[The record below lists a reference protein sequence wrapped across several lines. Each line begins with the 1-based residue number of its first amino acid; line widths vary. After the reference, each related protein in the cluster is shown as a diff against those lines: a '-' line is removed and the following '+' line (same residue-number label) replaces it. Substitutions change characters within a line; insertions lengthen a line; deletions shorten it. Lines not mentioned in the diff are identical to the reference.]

1 MPGKCILILLDGAGD
16 RSYRRLG
23 HQTPLQAAAT
33 PVLDRLAALGCSGLS
48 HPAAQGQALP
58 RENVHIAM
66 FGYAPEHFPGRGA
79 LEALGAG
86 MALDKATVA
95 ILAHL
100 ASLKRADRHL
110 LTDDKPSCTVV
121 EADQLFAQINPGE
134 KAGARIDFTRTERV
148 HGILTLRGD
157 VCPWVTDTDPVTQGR
172 PWTHLVPPE
181 TAALMKKW
189 RIAARLK
196 KCREEG

>member
-1 MPGKCILILLDGAGD
+1 MPGKCILILLDEPGD

-58 RENVHIAM
+58 SENVHFAM

-121 EADQLFAQINPGE
+121 EADQLFAQINPWE
-134 KAGARIDFTRTERV
+134 KAGVRIDFTRTERV

-157 VCPWVTDTDPVTQGR
+157 VW